1 MNLHMKNAN
10 TLHPLV
16 SARWMLRLS
25 MASVVFLLIWA
36 ALSHIDQV
44 TRAQGQVIAVSRT
57 QSVQAPDG
65 GPVKQ
70 ILVKEGEAVK
80 QGQLLMVL
88 EQDRIHTSL
97 NDSRAKVAAL
107 RISLARLRAEVY
119 GHPLSFDTDLLEYKE
134 YIANQKDLYVKRK
147 ALIDQDLQALND
159 MLGLASQELEMNR
172 TLEQTGDVGR
182 ADVLRLQ
189 RNVADIR
196 AQINNKRNKYFQEAL
211 VDMTKVQE
219 DLNTQR
225 EQLEDRTQVLEHTEL
240 KAPADGVV
248 KNIKVTTIGGVVRPG
263 DVVMEILPVDNLIV
277 EGKVSTA
284 DSAYV
289 KVGQQANVKLDAY
302 DYSIYGTLNGHV
314 VYVSPDTLLDE
325 TRQGAVPYY
334 RVHVALDD
342 AVFKGDRS
350 NAIHVK
356 PGMTATVEIKA
367 NTRTVLSFLVKPIAK
382 TLQESMG
389 ER

>member
-1 MNLHMKNAN
+1 
-10 TLHPLV
+10 
-16 SARWMLRLS
+16 
-25 MASVVFLLIWA
+25 
-36 ALSHIDQV
+36 
-44 TRAQGQVIAVSRT
+44 
-57 QSVQAPDG
+57 
-65 GPVKQ
+65 
-70 ILVKEGEAVK
+70 
-80 QGQLLMVL
+80 
-88 EQDRIHTSL
+88 
-97 NDSRAKVAAL
+97 
-107 RISLARLRAEVY
+107 
-119 GHPLSFDTDLLEYKE
+119 
-134 YIANQKDLYVKRK
+134 
-147 ALIDQDLQALND
+147 
-159 MLGLASQELEMNR
+159 MNR
-172 TLEQTGDVGR
+172 NLEQTGDVGR

-225 EQLEDRTQVLEHTEL
+225 EQLEDRSQVLEHTEL
-240 KAPADGVV
+240 RAPADGVV
-248 KNIKVTTIGGVVRPG
+248 KNIKLTTIGGVVRPG

-277 EGKVSTA
+277 EVKVSTT

-289 KVGQQANVKLDAY
+289 KAGQEANVKLDAY
-302 DYSIYGTLNGHV
+302 DYSIYGTLKGQV

-334 RVHVALDD
+334 RVHIALEE
-342 AVFKGDRS
+342 AVFKGQKA